1 MLPPKTRRHA
11 FECADMCAH
20 MDIMKHA
27 NIKQHSLPLK
37 YTVYAHLH
45 PPATWHNYS
54 RLVCQSKRAPF
65 HSLQVPDVPVTASH
79 QPAPSGTCGIE
90 GEMREK
96 EKWLGAEIQ
105 SHSLLLLKRQ
115 TNRQALEKQT
125 ERNAQKPVNMDFN
138 NQLYFVQQRLF
149 WAQIG

>member
-1 MLPPKTRRHA
+1 
-11 FECADMCAH
+11 
-20 MDIMKHA
+20 
-27 NIKQHSLPLK
+27 
-37 YTVYAHLH
+37 
-45 PPATWHNYS
+45 
-54 RLVCQSKRAPF
+54 
-65 HSLQVPDVPVTASH
+65 
-79 QPAPSGTCGIE
+79 
-90 GEMREK
+90 MREK

-149 WAQIG
+149 